1 LTQVATLGS
10 VVAVKATVEHPYPR
24 TFEEVLEWFPTEE
37 DCIAYLEWIR
47 WPDGF
52 ICPRCEGRKAW
63 RTARGLWHCQ
73 GCGRQSSTTAG
84 TVFDDSRKPLRFWFH
99 VMWLMMAQKTGMS
112 AKNLCDT
119 FGFGS
124 YQTAW
129 AWLRKLRSVM
139 VRSGR
144 DRLTGRVEVDEAF
157 VGGQKEGARGRG
169 AEGKTL
175 VLVAVEGA
183 AQAKLGRVRFR
194 CVESIDRTT
203 VEMFVGDSVEPGA
216 TVVTDGLSVYDKLA
230 TKGYD
235 HRSNVVSTGGEL
247 ARQQLD
253 HVHLVISLLKRWLGA
268 THQGAVTPSHLQA
281 YLDEFAFRFNRRR
294 SQHRGNL
301 FYRLMQQAVTTRPL
315 AVKALYVAR
324 AQQQDV
330 AT

>member
-1 LTQVATLGS
+1 M
-10 VVAVKATVEHPYPR
+10 KATVEHPYPR

-37 DCIAYLEWIR
+37 DCVAYLEWVR

-52 ICPRCEGRKAW
+52 VCPRCEGRNAW
-63 RTARGLWHCQ
+63 RTKRRLWHCQ
-73 GCGRQSSTTAG
+73 GCGRQSSVTAG
-84 TVFDDSRKPLRFWFH
+84 TVFEDSRKPLRFWFH

-119 FGFGS
+119 YGFGS

-144 DRLTGRVEVDEAF
+144 DRLTGRIEVDEAYI
-157 VGGQKEGARGRG
+157 GGQKEGTRGRG

-175 VLVAVEGA
+175 ILVAVEGEVKE
-183 AQAKLGRVRFR
+183 KLGRVRFR
-194 CVESIDRTT
+194 CVEAIDRAT
-203 VEMFVGDSVEPGA
+203 VEMFVCDSVKPGA
-216 TVVTDGLSVYDKLA
+216 TVVTDGLSVYDRLA
-230 TKGYD
+230 AKGYQ
-235 HRSNVVSTGGEL
+235 HQPHVASTGGEL

-253 HVHLVISLLKRWLGA
+253 HVHLVISLLKRWLAA

-294 SQHRGNL
+294 SQYRGNL
-301 FYRLMQQAVTTRPL
+301 FYRLMQQAFTTRPP
-315 AVKALYVAR
+315 AVKNLYVAKP
-324 AQQQDV
+324 QHYV